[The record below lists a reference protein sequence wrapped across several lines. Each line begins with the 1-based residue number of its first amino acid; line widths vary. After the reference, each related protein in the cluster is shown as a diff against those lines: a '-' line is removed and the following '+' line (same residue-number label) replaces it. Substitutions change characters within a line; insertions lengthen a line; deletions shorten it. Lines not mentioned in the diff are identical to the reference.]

1 METNLNW
8 TVIQFVSLVFL
19 MAGLTLLATRLAGRV
34 DNEPASTTRR
44 WTIGAMVMLVL
55 WLGIP
60 FVLAKQDLLNDF
72 SKTPPPF
79 LKVMFAWA
87 FLTVILSTV
96 SPWGKRIAKGLSFR
110 ALFGFQAFRI
120 LVEALLFLFHK
131 AGIAPIQITVE
142 GRNFDVVT
150 GVLGLVVLIF
160 ISGQQTSK
168 ITYAILNLIGLG
180 LVLNVL
186 TVGMLSLPTSFQ
198 VFTGDNTWI
207 TRAPFIWLPTFIVP
221 LAVSGHI
228 LSFRKLLMEREAN
241 PLRKLAEA
249 Q

>member
-1 METNLNW
+1 METNFNW
-8 TVIQFVSLVFL
+8 TVIQFVSFVFL

-79 LKVMFAWA
+79 LQVMFAWA

-110 ALFGFQAFRI
+110 ALFGFQA
-120 LVEALLFLFHK
+120 
-131 AGIAPIQITVE
+131 
-142 GRNFDVVT
+142 
-150 GVLGLVVLIF
+150 
-160 ISGQQTSK
+160 
-168 ITYAILNLIGLG
+168 
-180 LVLNVL
+180 
-186 TVGMLSLPTSFQ
+186 
-198 VFTGDNTWI
+198 
-207 TRAPFIWLPTFIVP
+207 
-221 LAVSGHI
+221 
-228 LSFRKLLMEREAN
+228 
-241 PLRKLAEA
+241 
-249 Q
+249 